1 MQKQID
7 FDMTFLL
14 CFVRLPK
21 FRNVECATGAGDVM
35 AFCTIAIG
43 SLSPKSGVLKCLV
56 LHAGNSVRDT
66 VTVIVVVIA

>member
-1 MQKQID
+1 
-7 FDMTFLL
+7 
-14 CFVRLPK
+14 
-21 FRNVECATGAGDVM
+21 M